1 MISNVAVVPVV
12 PDHVAL
18 FVELLVLIF
27 TVYPLHVVQLLP
39 SFFIVNVTL
48 FVLDTLLVAVNVVA
62 APALNVVDA
71 VVVLVTVLDVD
82 ELAQLVN
89 VYPLDGV
96 ATMACIALVDP
107 SATTVPAFAKLVPLN
122 VIVVLLNDA
131 VIV

>member
-27 TVYPLHVVQLLP
+27 TVYPLQFVQLLP

-71 VVVLVTVLDVD
+71 VVAFVTVLDVL
-82 ELAQLVN
+82 ELDQLVN

-96 ATMACIALVDP
+96 ATMAWAALLVP
-107 SATTVPAFAKLVPLN
+107 AATTVPLFAKFVPLN
-122 VIVVLLNDA
+122 VIVV
-131 VIV
+131 